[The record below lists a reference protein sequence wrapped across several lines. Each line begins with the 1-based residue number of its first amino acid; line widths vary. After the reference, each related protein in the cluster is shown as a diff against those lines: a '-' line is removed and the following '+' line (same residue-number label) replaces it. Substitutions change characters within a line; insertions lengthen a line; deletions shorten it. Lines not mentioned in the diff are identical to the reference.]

1 MILICPFKPYKRIYT
16 YITIMES
23 IIGLLPCAGTASRL
37 HNLPKFMLPLK
48 DAKGCLLTRWINLLF
63 LNECNKI
70 IIGAS
75 DHTVE
80 FIKQVVKNH
89 FDNEKDKIFIKLV
102 GKTKTMNETVI
113 KCLENE
119 PFKFVIM
126 GMPDTVVENI
136 STKMIKDT
144 DADVGVNLWNIR
156 ETQLGKIGQCK
167 IDDKYVIDIIDKNKE
182 CEYNYGWGIAVFKQP
197 FMKYMLKE
205 DLHTG
210 YSMQRFLNDNNKI
223 TYEIVNGLYFDCG
236 TVGGY
241 KEYLNYME
249 CVTPVHIKGTLIIL
263 AVYINNAEH
272 SYNKLVECLKQVRKI
287 YPNEF
292 IVAVDNGSLNDKWHQ
307 VAKELNIIILKN
319 TFTMHKYEIGAY
331 KYALQYFRADKYIC
345 VHGTMFVKKKLDL
358 SALDKQTPDAIAF
371 NTLNHLNWSNTGLQ
385 LINKLLSS
393 IEMGPWTNEPYLVL
407 SNCFCCNNLF
417 IKDMLESGVFDLPSH
432 TKNHSCAFERIL
444 GYYFSKKLKTIGIL
458 DSESYD
464 KIHLGQNPITM

>member
-1 MILICPFKPYKRIYT
+1 MDP
-16 YITIMES
+16 

-48 DAKGCLLTRWINLLF
+48 DTKGCLLTRWIDLLL
-63 LNECNKI
+63 LNDCNKI

-89 FDNEKDKIFIKLV
+89 FDNIKDKIFIKLV

-119 PFKFVIM
+119 KFNFVIM

-136 STKMIKDT
+136 STKMIQNT
-144 DADVGVNLWNIR
+144 EIDVGVNLWNIR

-182 CEYNYGWGIAVFKQP
+182 CEYNYGWGVVVFKQS
-197 FMKYMLKE
+197 FMKYMIKE

-210 YSMQRFLNDNNKI
+210 YAMQRFLSDNQKI
-223 TYEIVNGLYFDCG
+223 TYDILNGLYFDCG

-241 KEYLNYME
+241 KEYLNYRE
-249 CVTPVHIKGTLIIL
+249 CITPVHIKGTLIIV
-263 AVYINNAEH
+263 AVYVNNTAM
-272 SYNKLVECLKQVRKI
+272 SYNTLIGCLNQIRKI
-287 YPNEF
+287 YPNKF

-319 TFTMHKYEIGAY
+319 TSTIHKYEMGAY
-331 KYALQYFRADKYIC
+331 KCALQYFRADKYIC
-345 VHGTMFVKKKLDL
+345 VQGTLYLNKKIDL
-358 SALDKQTPDAIAF
+358 SSLNKQTPNAIAF
-371 NTLNHLNWSNTGLQ
+371 NTLNRLEWSGTGLQ
-385 LINKLLSS
+385 LINKLLNS
-393 IEMGPWTNEPYLVL
+393 IEMGPWGCNPRLVL
-407 SNCFCCNNLF
+407 WCSFCCNNSF
-417 IKDMLESGVFDLPSH
+417 MKDMFESGIFDLPSH

-444 GYYFSKKLKTIGIL
+444 GYYFSTKLNTINIL
-458 DSESYD
+458 DSGSYH
-464 KIHLGQNPITM
+464 KIFMRQNPVTILG